1 MQIQEQVAGIR
12 SRTDDL
18 LRRQNRVTM
27 MPYAGDAMKT
37 LVVTLMLSV
46 ALMDMD
52 ATFSFR

>member
-1 MQIQEQVAGIR
+1 
-12 SRTDDL
+12 
-18 LRRQNRVTM
+18 M
-27 MPYAGDAMKT
+27 MPYAGDAMKM